1 MSSIS
6 FGGGCSAA
14 AFTSLQSSR
23 ASEASRTEQLFG
35 KLDTSGDGEIDAT
48 ELGAFVDAI
57 AAKTGG
63 AAVDA
68 GGLMTSLDSD
78 GNGSIS
84 NTELGDNLQSLF
96 DQLRGQ
102 VMGSQLQSRPPPPDP
117 AEMFGKIDTD
127 GDGSIS
133 KAELETFT
141 ADRADSAG
149 NAPSVADILARD
161 DADGDGAISSDEFM
175 TAMQKGP
182 GGPPPASHDQLG
194 AMLASL
200 LKDYG
205 VSGTTSTS
213 LEVAA

>member
-1 MSSIS
+1 MSSVS

-23 ASEASRTEQLFG
+23 AGEASKTEQLFG

-63 AAVDA
+63 AAIDSS
-68 GGLMTSLDSD
+68 GLMASLDSD

-84 NTELGDNLQSLF
+84 STEFGDNLQSLF

-102 VMGSQLQSRPPPPDP
+102 VMGSQLQSRPPPPDG
-117 AEMFGKIDTD
+117 A
-127 GDGSIS
+127 GD
-133 KAELETFT
+133 
-141 ADRADSAG
+141 
-149 NAPSVADILARD
+149 P
-161 DADGDGAISSDEFM
+161 
-175 TAMQKGP
+175 P
-182 GGPPPASHDQLG
+182 GGANDQLG
-194 AMLASL
+194 TMLASL

-205 VSGTTSTS
+205 VSGATSTS